1 MLTPTAGWEPKNIAN
16 LQAWEVIRDQ
26 LQETLAAIRAG
37 RASALAFH
45 MARNQM
51 DVPLLAAYVGLPRW
65 RVRRHLKP
73 AVFARLKPA
82 LLERY
87 AAVLEIS
94 VEELRTVP
102 ERIELPLPDLASRR
116 GLPGS
121 EGRAKRLFHHGTY
134 RKKIRRFARITS
146 DQV

>member
-1 MLTPTAGWEPKNIAN
+1 MRKDQVPQDSCLLAGQREICYAIDEAGHYVLTPTAGWEPKNIAN

-51 DVPLLAAYVGLPRW
+51 DVPLLAAYVDLPRW
-65 RVRRHLKP
+65 RVRRHLRP
-73 AVFARLKPA
+73 DIFARLKPA

-94 VEELRTVP
+94 VAELCTVP
-102 ERIELPLPDLASRR
+102 ERIELPVPV
-116 GLPGS
+116 
-121 EGRAKRLFHHGTY
+121 EEK
-134 RKKIRRFARITS
+134 
-146 DQV
+146 

>member
-1 MLTPTAGWEPKNIAN
+1 MRKDQVPQDSCLLAGQREICYAIDEAGHYVLTPTAGWEPKNIAN

-26 LQETLAAIRAG
+26 LQEALAAIRAG

-65 RVRRHLKP
+65 RVRRHLRP
-73 AVFARLKPA
+73 DIFARLKPA

-94 VEELRTVP
+94 VAELCTVP
-102 ERIELPLPDLASRR
+102 ERIELPVPV
-116 GLPGS
+116 
-121 EGRAKRLFHHGTY
+121 EEK
-134 RKKIRRFARITS
+134 
-146 DQV
+146 